1 VKIRDGFVEYLRG
14 LDEARVMFR
23 IPSALFPFVVVGAIE
38 ALVLFALT
46 WFTVQPFSSVMV
58 PVVERLGGEAAVH
71 YPMHFI
77 LLPGIYGAVYLPM
90 VALVGFALYGRAVF
104 TMGDTLARGSEQ
116 RRPFA
121 RHLPTLIIVGVVYVA
136 VAAIVPA
143 AFAWAGDAA
152 GRTLAGPLGMAGLVA
167 GACAQ
172 ALLVYAPVCVWRDG
186 VGPVAALRRGFHE
199 GRTRFFP
206 TVLLVLTV
214 MLAHR
219 PIEYMLSQ
227 PRNVVLKF
235 RPELVF
241 YLLVAGIILE
251 VITSF
256 VLFASTTGLAV
267 SRREDPFA

>member
-1 VKIRDGFVEYLRG
+1 MNIRDVFVEYLRG
-14 LDEARVMFR
+14 LDEARVMLR
-23 IPSALFPFVVVGAIE
+23 IPSALFPFVVVGALE
-38 ALVLFALT
+38 AVVLFALV
-46 WFTVQPFSSVMV
+46 WFTVPPFSNLMV
-58 PVVERLGGEAAVH
+58 PVVEFIGGEEALH

-77 LLPGIYGAVYLPM
+77 LLPGIYGAVFLPM

-104 TMGDTLARGSEQ
+104 TMGDALHRGSDR

-121 RHLPTLIIVGVVYVA
+121 RHIPTFIIVGVVYVA
-136 VAAIVPA
+136 VAAAVPA
-143 AFAWAGDAA
+143 AVAWLGDIA
-152 GRTLAGPLGMAGLVA
+152 GRTFAGPLEMAGLVA

-186 VGPVAALRRGFHE
+186 AGPVGALRAGVRE
-199 GRTRFFP
+199 GITRFYP

-214 MLAHR
+214 TLAHR

-235 RPELVF
+235 QPELVF
-241 YLLVAGIILE
+241 YLLAAGIILE
-251 VITSF
+251 VLTSF
-256 VLFASTTGLAV
+256 LLFASTTGLAV